1 MSRAQRIAGSLQVL
15 GFFLIIF
22 WITDGTPGKSYGGL
36 VFGILCFI
44 VAIPFVYIHHRY
56 GRRY

>member
-1 MSRAQRIAGSLQVL
+1 MTRAQRIAGSLQVL
-15 GFFLIIF
+15 GFLLIILWF
-22 WITDGTPGKSYGGL
+22 VDSTPEKSYGGL

-44 VAIPFVYIHHRY
+44 VAIPFVYIHNKY